1 MTEITREEF
10 ELLRNDHAQL
20 TEQHNQTRERVAA
33 GEAMQARHDDDLAK
47 LSNKIDGLAEK
58 MTGCIS
64 ALSNQLRETN
74 SLRSRIV
81 TAAISGGAAIGG
93 GVAVGLY
100 QIIHTLYPHFF
111 GG

>member
-1 MTEITREEF
+1 MNDNTPGITPAS
-10 ELLRNDHAQL
+10 LSLH
-20 TEQHNQTRERVAA
+20 ERVAA
-33 GEAMQARHDDDLAK
+33 LEAVQERHDEDLTK
-47 LSNKIDGLAEK
+47 LSNKIDNLAVEFRA
-58 MTGCIS
+58 GIA
-64 ALSNQLRETN
+64 ALSNQIRDTN
-74 SLRSRIV
+74 SARSRIV

>member
-1 MTEITREEF
+1 M
-10 ELLRNDHAQL
+10 NDNTPGINPVSLSLH
-20 TEQHNQTRERVAA
+20 ERVAA
-33 GEAMQARHDDDLAK
+33 LEAVQERHDEDLTK
-47 LSNKIDGLAEK
+47 LSNKIDNLAVEFRA
-58 MTGCIS
+58 GIA
-64 ALSNQLRETN
+64 ALSNQIRDTN
-74 SLRSRIV
+74 SSRSRIV

>member
-1 MTEITREEF
+1 M
-10 ELLRNDHAQL
+10 NDNTPGIPPASVSLH
-20 TEQHNQTRERVAA
+20 ERVAA
-33 GEAMQARHDDDLAK
+33 LEAVQERHDEDLTK
-47 LSNKIDGLAEK
+47 LSNKIDNLAVEFRA
-58 MTGCIS
+58 GIA
-64 ALSNQLRETN
+64 ALSNQIRDTN
-74 SLRSRIV
+74 SSRSRIV